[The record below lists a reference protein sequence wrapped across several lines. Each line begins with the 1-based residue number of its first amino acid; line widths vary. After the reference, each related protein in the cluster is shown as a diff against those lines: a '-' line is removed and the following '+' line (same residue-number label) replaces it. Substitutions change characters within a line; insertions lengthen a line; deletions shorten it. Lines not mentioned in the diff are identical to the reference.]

1 MRLDIRKTEV
11 LDRDDILQW
20 RNDPVSREQS
30 FQSNLISESNHR
42 NWFNQMMVDKKQ
54 NAYIGIIASDKTK
67 IGFAH
72 LKNDT
77 AGICT
82 VSVNLNPVQRG
93 KGLGSKLL
101 QKVIEDHS
109 SFNDVVYLALIKS
122 TNLASIR
129 CFEKAGFASYE
140 NKSGVVTKTPK
151 WYVDYNHETM
161 FKYQE
166 AATAVSPDMEL
177 AVKKAVLLAKAKLVD
192 RINGEMNNRT
202 TITKNEAGTNE
213 DLTVSAGS
221 RDVIVNIIEDT
232 LARGYE
238 VKKQEIFLTKHKSY
252 RAYVMVELSK
262 KEVEAIIEAV
272 NKKKLASID
281 VDAIN
286 KQADEILN

>member
-1 MRLDIRKTEV
+1 
-11 LDRDDILQW
+11 
-20 RNDPVSREQS
+20 
-30 FQSNLISESNHR
+30 
-42 NWFNQMMVDKKQ
+42 MMVDKKQ

-140 NKSGVVTKTPK
+140 NKSGVVTMINKTVLIDKIEKVRSKNNVNWMNLMRLAFVKSPK
-151 WYVDYNHETM
+151 
-161 FKYQE
+161 E
-166 AATAVSPDMEL
+166 AEKIFAKINEEDNNISSLLD
-177 AVKKAVLLAKAKLVD
+177 LLA
-192 RINGEMNNRT
+192 T
-202 TITKNEAGTNE
+202 PP
-213 DLTVSAGS
+213 
-221 RDVIVNIIEDT
+221 DV
-232 LARGYE
+232 Y
-238 VKKQEIFLTKHKSY
+238 
-252 RAYVMVELSK
+252 
-262 KEVEAIIEAV
+262 
-272 NKKKLASID
+272 NKK
-281 VDAIN
+281 N
-286 KQADEILN
+286 Y